1 MTKLL
6 EEVQTIYQIH
16 MGFLQPVSGHRNS
29 SVHPLE
35 AYQRFAGF
43 LELRADR
50 HLPAQGFVMQATK
63 SANFETGTSM
73 SCHVDFSTYSLIF
86 SV

>member
-6 EEVQTIYQIH
+6 EEVQAIYQIH
-16 MGFLQPVSGHRNS
+16 LGFLQPVSGHRNS

-43 LELRADR
+43 LEL
-50 HLPAQGFVMQATK
+50 
-63 SANFETGTSM
+63 
-73 SCHVDFSTYSLIF
+73 
-86 SV
+86 